1 MKKMYKAFIYLN
13 DETPLTMIVGGSSRK
28 TIIEKLTDFYR
39 KISGAAEIE
48 VKLKEV
54 EYNNGDYR
62 YK

>member
-13 DETPLTMIVGGSSRK
+13 DENPLTMIVGGSSRK
-28 TIIEKLTDFYR
+28 MIIEKLTDFYR

>member
-13 DETPLTMIVGGSSRK
+13 DENPITMIIGGSSRK
-28 TIIEKLTDFYR
+28 IIIDKLTDFYR

>member
-1 MKKMYKAFIYLN
+1 MKKMYKVFIYLN
-13 DETPLTMIVGGSSRK
+13 DNDPITMIIGGSSRQL
-28 TIIEKLTDFYR
+28 IIEKLTDFYR

-54 EYNNGDYR
+54 EYVDGDYR

>member
-13 DETPLTMIVGGSSRK
+13 DNNPITMIIGGSSRQL
-28 TIIEKLTDFYR
+28 IIEKLTDFYR

-48 VKLKEV
+48 IKLKEV
-54 EYNNGDYR
+54 VYIDGNYR

>member
-13 DETPLTMIVGGSSRK
+13 DNNPITMIIGGSSRQL
-28 TIIEKLTDFYR
+28 IIEKLTDFYR

-48 VKLKEV
+48 IKLKEV
-54 EYNNGDYR
+54 EYIDGDYR

>member
-13 DETPLTMIVGGSSRK
+13 DENPITMIIGGSSRK
-28 TIIEKLTDFYR
+28 LIIEKLTDFYR
-39 KISGAAEIE
+39 KISGAAEVE

-54 EYNNGDYR
+54 VYGDGNYR

>member
-13 DETPLTMIVGGSSRK
+13 DDDPKTLIIGGSNRQL
-28 TIIEKLTDFYR
+28 IIEKLTWFYR
-39 KISGAAEIE
+39 NISGAAEIE

-54 EYNNGDYR
+54 VYENGNYR

>member
-13 DETPLTMIVGGSSRK
+13 DDNPLTMIVGGSSRQM
-28 TIIEKLTDFYR
+28 IIDKLSDFYR

-48 VKLKEV
+48 IKLKEV
-54 EYNNGDYR
+54 EYVNGDYR